1 MFVDASAMIAIL
13 AEEEDARDFVAAM
26 EQSGHVRP
34 TTNVL
39 AVWEAVVGLRR
50 HRKTTIAEAW
60 DSVQILL
67 DEAGIE
73 ILPVSVEDLPL
84 ALEAFD
90 RFGRHRYGDEQ
101 RNLGLNL
108 ADCFHYACASN
119 RGVPILHKDRGLAR
133 TDIAGV
139 EPGKA

>member
-1 MFVDASAMIAIL
+1 MFVDASALVAIL
-13 AEEEDARDFVAAM
+13 CEEADGEAVADTL
-26 EQSGHVRP
+26 QGSRSRRLISVI
-34 TTNVL
+34 
-39 AVWEAVVGLRR
+39 AVWETVAGVSRKRRISVSDATNVVMSYL
-50 HRKTTIAEAW
+50 
-60 DSVQILL
+60 DDVQIEIIPITVDDLL
-67 DEAGIE
+67 
-73 ILPVSVEDLPL
+73 P